1 MRGKLAQR
9 IFRQIVEPKTLKWE
23 GQGRLG
29 AGACNLGGEPWRSGC
44 GGSGGLRPGH
54 LGER

>member
-29 AGACNLGGEPWRSGC
+29 AGACNLGGEHWRSGC